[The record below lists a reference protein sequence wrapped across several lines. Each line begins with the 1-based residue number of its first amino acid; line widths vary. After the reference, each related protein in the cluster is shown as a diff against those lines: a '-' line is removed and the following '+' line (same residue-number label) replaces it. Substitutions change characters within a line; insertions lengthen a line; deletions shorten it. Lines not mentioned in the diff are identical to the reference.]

1 MGKLDIFVFSQH
13 GNGMICC
20 SPSVNNAIPNEF
32 RKIAEDLFPPCGI
45 SSGVPPGSPAG
56 KGPTVRTTE
65 AFAGIRGIEGDYK
78 RLLNLRCADEKT
90 TCFLESFQNNLDLL
104 IQKTWVEKADETRK
118 EKLQDR
124 IPPFI
129 SSRTEGNYQKALGEF
144 GAILEELAY
153 LFFGAQ
159 SHKDDFTEYTFRID
173 TQMGLFWWYGGQ
185 INRLQLPAEGKQDAL
200 VPDKDSLWAVL
211 LLGICYLTN
220 F

>member
-1 MGKLDIFVFSQH
+1 
-13 GNGMICC
+13 MICC
-20 SPSVNNAIPNEF
+20 SPSVNNAIPEEY
-32 RKIAEDLFPPCGI
+32 RKIAEDLFPLKGF
-45 SSGVPPGSPAG
+45 SAG
-56 KGPTVRTTE
+56 QGPTVQAAE
-65 AFAGIRGIEGDYK
+65 AFAGILGLGGDYK
-78 RLLNLRCADEKT
+78 RLLNIRCTDEKMG
-90 TCFLESFQNNLDLL
+90 CFLGSFQNNLDLL
-104 IQKTWVEKADETRK
+104 IQKTWVEKADEVRK

-124 IPPFI
+124 IPPFVANI
-129 SSRTEGNYQKALGEF
+129 TEGNHQKALGEF

-185 INRLQLPAEGKQDAL
+185 IGRLQHAP
-200 VPDKDSLWAVL
+200 VPDNDSLWAVL